1 MKKVLI
7 AAAAAGFSI
16 AICAGSAWFYI
27 YSRGLSE
34 TGSARVFAKVLG
46 CVWPTSIIMMDADK
60 LDVGTILLFLVSS
73 LANAFVYGIV
83 AFSIYFVLR
92 KLVGTGGR
100 IGWARWPTFPIV
112 IHEGFPLSM
121 ISGLKIEGLARLA
134 LSHTRMRLPH
144 PSRFSKGG

>member
-100 IGWARWPTFPIV
+100 SAGHAGPFSNRN
-112 IHEGFPLSM
+112 SR
-121 ISGLKIEGLARLA
+121 GLPAFDDFRVEN
-134 LSHTRMRLPH
+134 
-144 PSRFSKGG
+144 